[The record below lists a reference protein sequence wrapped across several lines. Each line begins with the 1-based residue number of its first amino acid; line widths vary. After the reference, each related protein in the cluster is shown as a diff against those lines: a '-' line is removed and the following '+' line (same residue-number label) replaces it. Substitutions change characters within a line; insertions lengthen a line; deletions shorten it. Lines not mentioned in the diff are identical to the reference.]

1 MDLFRMKDNFEF
13 LIEDIDKVTSSYF
26 SNFAFQSF
34 ISGERYDENFE
45 ENNFLTLAE
54 KIFFEYLKECNPLI

>member
-1 MDLFRMKDNFEF
+1 MDLFHMKDNFEF
-13 LIEDIDKVTSSYF
+13 LIEDIDNVTSSYF

-45 ENNFLTLAE
+45 ENNFLTL
-54 KIFFEYLKECNPLI
+54 LKRYFLNT